1 MGHMEKEPRHRVP
14 KGARYPIFLLGLL
27 TIILGELVSLSYKA
41 GTQTEAAVAAL
52 GFFLLILSV
61 ALR

>member
-1 MGHMEKEPRHRVP
+1 MLR

-27 TIILGELVSLSYKA
+27 TIILGELASLSYKA
-41 GTQTEAAVAAL
+41 GTQTEAAIAAL

>member
-1 MGHMEKEPRHRVP
+1 MEKEPRHRVP
-14 KGARYPIFLLGLL
+14 KAARYPIFLLGLA
-27 TIILGELVSLSYKA
+27 TIILGELASLANNA

-52 GFFLLILSV
+52 GFFFLALSV

>member
-1 MGHMEKEPRHRVP
+1 MGHMEKEPKHRVP
-14 KGARYPIFLLGLL
+14 KAARYPIFLLGLL
-27 TIILGELVSLSYKA
+27 TIILGELVSLSYSV

-52 GFFLLILSV
+52 GFFFLILSV

>member
-1 MGHMEKEPRHRVP
+1 MAHMEKEPRYRVP
-14 KGARYPIFLLGLL
+14 KAARYPIFLLGLL
-27 TIILGELVSLSYKA
+27 TIILGELVSLSYRA
-41 GTQTEAAVAAL
+41 GTQTEAAVAVV

>member
-1 MGHMEKEPRHRVP
+1 MGHLEKEPSHRVP
-14 KGARYPIFLLGLL
+14 KAARYPIFLVGLL
-27 TIILGELVSLSYKA
+27 IIILGELASVSYNA

-52 GFFLLILSV
+52 GFFFLLLSV

>member
-14 KGARYPIFLLGLL
+14 KAARYPIFLLGLL
-27 TIILGELVSLSYKA
+27 IIILGELASLSYNA
-41 GTQTEAAVAAL
+41 GTQMEAAVAGL
-52 GFFLLILSV
+52 GFFFLILSV

>member
-1 MGHMEKEPRHRVP
+1 MGHLEKEPRRRVP
-14 KGARYPIFLLGLL
+14 KAARYPIFLLGLL
-27 TIILGELVSLSYKA
+27 TLILGELASVYYDA

>member
-1 MGHMEKEPRHRVP
+1 MEKEPRHRLP
-14 KGARYPIFLLGLL
+14 KGARYPIFLLGLV
-27 TIILGELVSLSYKA
+27 TIIQGELASLSYNA
-41 GTQTEAAVAAL
+41 GTQTETAVAVL

>member
-1 MGHMEKEPRHRVP
+1 MEKEPSHRVP
-14 KGARYPIFLLGLL
+14 KGARFPIFLLGLA
-27 TIILGELVSLSYKA
+27 TIVLGELASVYYNA
-41 GTQTEAAVAAL
+41 GSQTEAAVAAL